1 MPTTHTSI
9 SRLLLCSTDEQKLK
23 PLQDRLVAAGIEV
36 DCATEADDAR
46 ELMWKQHY
54 DGVAVDLLLAD
65 RDGISFAME
74 LRQEHP
80 WVSILVVS
88 ATESQARPGPDSGPA
103 WLQRTA
109 DYARL
114 IFALK
119 QASQRSAGR
128 APNILH
134 VEDDDRLAELVQNTI
149 GKQTRLFRARS
160 AQEARIAMALRN
172 YDLALVRTQVSALS
186 DQWKGHLAAE
196 QRALCVSADPAADPF
211 ITILNNLR
219 RSPFVHQ
226 PAYC

>member
-1 MPTTHTSI
+1 MPTPQTRI

-23 PLQDRLVAAGIEV
+23 PLQQRLVAAGIEV
-36 DCATEADDAR
+36 DCATEAHEAR
-46 ELMWKQHY
+46 ERLWKQHY

-88 ATESQARPGPDSGPA
+88 TTESRSHLDSSPA

-211 ITILNNLR
+211 LTILNNLR
-219 RSPFVHQ
+219 RSAFVHQ